1 MALAEL
7 KESAVEIFEE
17 IKLSGTKNY
26 IISEGFQRQLYDLE
40 LEELMSLAEKSRFDE
55 MDRLKFIRT
64 RDIEKCF
71 DMENLTETDK
81 LFVVMILCVKNLK
94 DPSRLKADEI
104 SRSLLSEKK
113 IGINF
118 WDNLYDK

>member
-1 MALAEL
+1 MEL
-7 KESAVEIFEE
+7 RESAVEIFED
-17 IKLSGTKNY
+17 IKLSGAKNY

-40 LEELMSLAEKSRFDE
+40 LEELMSLTEKSRFDE

-64 RDIEKCF
+64 KDIEKCF

-81 LFVVMILCVKNLK
+81 LFVIMILCVKNLK